1 MKLDSEGNT
10 IGEAVTETKAIK
22 DDQDNIIEYEV
33 ITTTTTTEI
42 TKSPYPAVLRMA
54 MTSSM

>member
-22 DDQDNIIEYEV
+22 DDQDNIIGYEV
-33 ITTTTTTEI
+33 ITTITTTEI
-42 TKSPYPAVLRMA
+42 TESPYPAVLRMA